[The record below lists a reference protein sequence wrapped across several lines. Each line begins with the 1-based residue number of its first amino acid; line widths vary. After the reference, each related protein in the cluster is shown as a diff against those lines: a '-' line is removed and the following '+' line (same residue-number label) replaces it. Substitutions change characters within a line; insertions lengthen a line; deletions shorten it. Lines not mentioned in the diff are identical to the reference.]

1 MARRVLGT
9 ISPVDGRQS
18 LLNMPRTAPVVGCSQ
33 VDHRTKEPA
42 MFLPL
47 SFPSRLI
54 VGAIGAGA
62 VAGALSCATASSTA
76 AADTPPRPANCTA
89 GDVAG
94 VAAGVA
100 ASLSTYLFTHPDVNG
115 FYTGLQDRPKDQI
128 RDDVQNYFNANPQEQ
143 ADLENIRQ
151 PLVDVKQ
158 RCQWTPLAGEAGAT
172 P

>member
-1 MARRVLGT
+1 
-9 ISPVDGRQS
+9 
-18 LLNMPRTAPVVGCSQ
+18 
-33 VDHRTKEPA
+33 
-42 MFLPL
+42 MFLPT
-47 SFPSRLI
+47 SFPHRVLA
-54 VGAIGAGA
+54 GAIGAGA
-62 VAGALSCATASSTA
+62 VAGALLCATAGTA

-89 GDVAG
+89 ADVAG

-151 PLVDVKQ
+151 PLADIKE
-158 RCQWTPLAGEAGAT
+158 RCQWTPLAGQPGAT